1 MTSLTELHKEA
12 ARLTAQIKAE
22 EEARD
27 KTLKDLTAQRR
38 ACREAISMAGSALDL
53 EKIALAEQVMYVR
66 GSFKDAGDERHFAV
80 KQAVYMLSS
89 DDGRFL
95 WREYVG
101 TKSYDMW
108 HGQYIDAPY
117 GMGPTHGHVIFAIG
131 LNDSIR
137 KQREAGMLTPE
148 EIEACLYYLG
158 ALELIQSAKA
168 AAA

>member
-53 EKIALAEQVMYVR
+53 EKIKLAEQVIYVR
-66 GSFKDAGDERHFAV
+66 GSFKEAGDDRHFTVNKAISV
-80 KQAVYMLSS
+80 LTS
-89 DDGRFL
+89 DSGRFL

-101 TKSYDMW
+101 TKSYDRW

-131 LNDSIR
+131 LNQSIR
-137 KQREAGMLTPE
+137 DHRACGNLTPE

-158 ALELIQSAKA
+158 ALELIQESKA

>member
-53 EKIALAEQVMYVR
+53 EKIKLAEQVIYVR
-66 GSFKDAGDERHFAV
+66 GSFKDAGDDRHFAV
-80 KQAVYMLSS
+80 SKAISILAS
-89 DDGRFL
+89 DSGRFL

-101 TKSYDMW
+101 TKSYGRW

-131 LNDSIR
+131 LNRPIR
-137 KQREAGMLTPE
+137 DQRAAGELTAE

-158 ALELIQSAKA
+158 ALELIQKSKA